1 MIFNHPLEIFA
12 LLKENSLKRR
22 SPSVN
27 FQEINSKTARD
38 RRGSMDLEERLVFDP
53 CSCHLVSCLALREY
67 HLILL

>member
-27 FQEINSKTARD
+27 FQEIFPQSQTAD
-38 RRGSMDLEERLVFDP
+38 KMAGAWIKNKSFFQIHTPSPVP
-53 CSCHLVSCLALREY
+53 CCFAVY
-67 HLILL
+67 LLKVH